1 MRQSCRQS
9 AAGTVCFS
17 LSLPLLARLSLLLLT
32 LTAGYPLVAGQ
43 RAGGSAGPP
52 DVSFTD
58 VTVSANVVFTPI
70 NGASEQKHLPETMG
84 SGGAFVDLDADGWV
98 DIVLVD
104 GGSMADPKVAARA
117 QHRIL
122 RNRRNGTF
130 EDVTAASGIRHRDYG
145 MGVCAG
151 DYDDDG
157 DVDLYLTNV
166 GPNLLYENRGD
177 GKFADT
183 TASARVAGTGWSTSC
198 AFADLDLDGDLD
210 LFVVNYVDVSRPE
223 PFCGD
228 ERAKRRAYCHPL
240 ALPPLP
246 NTVFRNDGGGVF
258 ADVSESAG
266 VARHRSNGLGVV
278 ISDLDG
284 DRLPDVF
291 VANDSLPN
299 YLFVNTGGWKLSEAA
314 LLAGVAVADDG
325 KARAG
330 MGTDTGD
337 YDGDGLLDLVV
348 TNHEF
353 EMTSLYRN
361 LGKRLFAYATRDS
374 GVAAPTR
381 PYVGF
386 GVALLDYDN
395 DTRLDIA
402 IANGHVMDN
411 TTLFRQGS
419 THAQPNL
426 LLRNEDG
433 RRFRGAGVLP
443 TAGGAGSA
451 TPHKVSRGLAAAD
464 YDNDGDLDLLVT
476 NNGDRVDL
484 LRNDGGHR
492 RHALLIQLVARSSAP
507 NGIGARVV
515 ATAGSRTLV
524 RDVKAGSSYLS
535 QHDTRVHIGLDL
547 ADVVERLE
555 VQWPAG
561 TTEVFRNVPANQILT
576 IREGSGIVARQPLN
590 RP

>member
-1 MRQSCRQS
+1 MMQ
-9 AAGTVCFS
+9 
-17 LSLPLLARLSLLLLT
+17 
-32 LTAGYPLVAGQ
+32 Q
-43 RAGGSAGPP
+43 RAGSRAGLRRASLALLAVMAGHTLGADQRASGPAGASTP
-52 DVSFTD
+52 GVSFTD
-58 VTVSANVVFTPI
+58 VTSAANVAVTTL
-70 NGASEQKHLPETMG
+70 NGASPDKHLPETMG
-84 SGGAFVDLDADGWV
+84 SGAAFVDLDADGWA
-98 DIVLVD
+98 DIFLVD
-104 GGSMADPKVAARA
+104 GGSMADAQAAGRA
-117 QHRIL
+117 RHRVL

-157 DVDLYLTNV
+157 DVDLYVTNV
-166 GPNLLYENRGD
+166 GPNVLYRNNGAAT
-177 GKFADT
+177 FADA
-183 TASARVAGTGWSTSC
+183 TASAGVAGTGWSTSC

-210 LFVVNYVDVSRPE
+210 LFVTNYLDVSRPE

-228 ERAKRRAYCHPL
+228 ERARRRAYCHPL

-246 NTVFRNDGGGVF
+246 NMLFRNNGGGVF
-258 ADVSESAG
+258 TDVSQATG
-266 VARHRSNGLGVV
+266 IAAHRSNGLGVV
-278 ISDLDG
+278 IADFDG
-284 DRLPDVF
+284 NRFPDVF

-299 YLFVNTGGWKLSEAA
+299 YLFVNAGGWRFSEAA

-330 MGTDTGD
+330 MGTDAGD

-361 LGKRLFAYATRDS
+361 LGQRLFAYASRESSIAT
-374 GVAAPTR
+374 PTR

-386 GVALLDYDN
+386 GVVLLDYDN
-395 DTRLDIA
+395 DTRLDLA

-433 RRFRGAGVLP
+433 RRFRSAGTLP
-443 TAGGAGSA
+443 TAGDAPA
-451 TPHKVSRGLAAAD
+451 KVSRGLAAAD
-464 YDNDGDLDLLVT
+464 YDNDGDMDLLVT
-476 NNGDRVDL
+476 NSGERIDL
-484 LRNDGGHR
+484 LRNDGGSAR
-492 RHALLIQLVARSSAP
+492 SALHVQLVARTSAP
-507 NGIGARVV
+507 NGVGARVV
-515 ATAGSRTLV
+515 ATVGPRTVV
-524 RDVKAGSSYLS
+524 RDVRAGSSYLS
-535 QHDTRVHIGLDL
+535 QNDTRVHLGLDR
-547 ADVVERLE
+547 AAVVERLE
-555 VQWPAG
+555 VRWPGGA
-561 TTEVFRNVPANQILT
+561 TETFTNVAANQIVT
-576 IREGSGIVARQPLN
+576 VREGDGVVARRPLS